1 MSPKRALAL
10 VPLLAAAACSE
21 FPKALLD
28 QALELDKDAKEAR
41 AEVYAPDAIRQAEEA
56 IAAAEAHIADQKAKK
71 IPFLRNYDV
80 ATAKLNEAM
89 AAFEVAVKATTEQKT
104 ALKDPVRAGL
114 KEATLAVNLVEQ
126 ELAKLVAR
134 RPKEDLT
141 PWRSEVAALRGMLAA
156 AGDAVKSQ
164 DYITAKAKLDSTLTE
179 SAALQARLREEAAGR

>member
-141 PWRSEVAALRGMLAA
+141 PWRNEVAALRGMLAA